1 MLDFQQ
7 KRFSANGD
15 LINQKALLVKPIQ
28 DQVFT
33 VVQDIAESVN
43 MISF

>member
-1 MLDFQQ
+1 MLDFQ
-7 KRFSANGD
+7 KSDSGANGD

-33 VVQDIAESVN
+33 VVQDIADP
-43 MISF
+43 